1 MTTPAARPSARRFSI
16 AQVALIIPWVALVI
30 DAWSPIRDNSF
41 LWHVRAGT
49 LQIELGEVLTRDP
62 FSFTMGGQPW
72 LTQSWLAELLYGW
85 AERATGL
92 GFVPWMLLTTTTLT
106 FLALGLIA
114 FRQSGSATA
123 TAFVLILST
132 LLLISFLVPRPV
144 IFSFL
149 LFGMVILAWDDP
161 RLRWA
166 IPFLF
171 WIWASVH
178 GSFAIGL
185 AYVGLRIITRREWR
199 ALPLAVIGGLA
210 TLTTAHGLGVVEIL
224 TDFNEARDT
233 LPLLSE
239 WRRPSLASPVFLSFL
254 GGVAFIVIGAY
265 RQRVHLVHLWTIVPF
280 LLLGFSSLRAVPP
293 AWFGL
298 VPVVAIA
305 LGGLTLGS
313 KDRLGLG
320 PAFVFGVV
328 VLLFP
333 FLIRG
338 EAEVDEERFPIEA
351 RNFLD
356 PQRTFHDDRVG
367 GYLIWADWPDHLVY
381 LDDRAELYTGRM
393 AEFVS
398 IRDGETDWE
407 PIFERDGIE
416 QALLRSDELLVEELV
431 GAGWQAI
438 YEDEAYIVLRE

>member
-1 MTTPAARPSARRFSI
+1 MTTPAARPSVRRFSI

-49 LQIELGEVLTRDP
+49 LQIEIGEVLTRDP
-62 FSFTMGGQPW
+62 FSFTMGGERW

-85 AERATGL
+85 AENATGL
-92 GFVPWMLLTTTTLT
+92 GFVPWMLLATSTLT
-106 FLALGLIA
+106 FAALGLIA
-114 FRQSGSATA
+114 FRESSSVTA

-144 IFSFL
+144 MFSFL
-149 LFGMVILAWDDP
+149 LFGSVILAWDEP
-161 RLRWA
+161 KLRWA
-166 IPFLF
+166 LPFLF

-185 AYVGLRIITRREWR
+185 AYVGLRIVTRREWR
-199 ALPLAVIGGLA
+199 VLPIAIVAGLA

-224 TDFNEARDT
+224 LDFNEARDT

-239 WRRPSLASPVFLSFL
+239 WRRPSVASPVFLSFL

-265 RQRVHLVHLWTIVPF
+265 RGRVRLVHLWMIVPF

-298 VPVVAIA
+298 VPLVAMA
-305 LGGLTLGS
+305 LGGLSLGS
-313 KDRLGLG
+313 KDRLGAG
-320 PAFVFGVV
+320 PTLLFFLV
-328 VLLFP
+328 VLLIP
-333 FLIRG
+333 FALRG
-338 EAEVDEERFPIEA
+338 DAELDDDRFPIEA
-351 RNFLD
+351 RDSLTKE
-356 PQRTFHDDRVG
+356 RTFHDDRVG
-367 GYLIWADWPDHLVY
+367 GYLIWADWPGRLVY
-381 LDDRAELYTGRM
+381 LDDRAELYTDRM

-398 IRDGETDWE
+398 IRNGETAWE
-407 PIFERDGIE
+407 PVFARDGIE
-416 QALLRSDELLVEELV
+416 QALLRSDDLLVDELV
-431 GAGWQAI
+431 EAGWQSV
-438 YEDEAYIVLRE
+438 YRDEAYTVLLK